1 MGTRAAGA
9 DPTRVTPML
18 ATRADTLPQGAGWA
32 YEAKWDG
39 IRALV
44 LVRDGALTITSRLG
58 NDLSGRYPEL
68 TGLVDATGGR
78 AVLLDG
84 EIVALDD
91 AGRPSFQALQR
102 RMHVQSATAIARLMA
117 EVPAS
122 FIVFDLLWEDGEDLT
137 PLPYTERRARL
148 EALALQ
154 GPHWQT
160 PPTSTDGEAMF
171 RASLGLGLE
180 GVVAKRSDSPYE
192 VGRRSRAWIKVKH
205 HREQELVVGG
215 WLPGEGSRAPTFG
228 ALLLGYHDEDGSLR
242 YAGRV
247 GTGFDS
253 DTLDL
258 LTDRLAAL
266 ARADSPFASGPVP
279 RGARFVEPSLVVQV
293 RFGEWTADGV
303 IRHPV
308 YLGLRDDK
316 DPRTV
321 THET

>member
-1 MGTRAAGA
+1 MGTRAAGGA
-9 DPTRVTPML
+9 DPTRLTPML
-18 ATRADTLPQGAGWA
+18 ATRAEKLPTGAGWA

-44 LVRDGALTITSRLG
+44 LIRGGTLTITSRLG

-68 TGLVDATGGR
+68 TGLVDTTGGR
-78 AVLLDG
+78 DVLLDG

-91 AGRPSFQALQR
+91 AGRPSFQELQR

-122 FIVFDLLWEDGEDLT
+122 FIVFDVLWDDGEDLT
-137 PLPYTERRARL
+137 ARPYTERRARL
-148 EALALQ
+148 EALGLQ
-154 GPHWQT
+154 GSHWQT
-160 PPTSTDGEAMF
+160 PPMSTDGQAMF
-171 RASLGLGLE
+171 DASLGLGLE
-180 GVVAKRSDSPYE
+180 GVVAKRLDSPYE
-192 VGRRSRAWIKVKH
+192 AGRRSRAWIKVKH
-205 HREQELVVGG
+205 HRAQELVVGG

-228 ALLLGYHDEDGSLR
+228 ALLLGYYDDGALR

-258 LTDRLAAL
+258 LTDRLHAL
-266 ARADSPFASGPVP
+266 ARTDSPFASGPVP
-279 RGARFVEPSLVVQV
+279 RGARFVDPELVVQV

-308 YLGLRDDK
+308 YLGLRADK

-321 THET
+321 VRED